1 MTKFKLSDMTSQE
14 LLAVTERMTYLRRNL
29 LQITQERFAKALNIS
44 QTYLSQLENGNR
56 TITETVF
63 DQLVSVFLINPD
75 WLLSGEGDVFKP
87 GSDMDTE
94 KILLL
99 QQEKALSDVQAAYS
113 LNADDITLIRWYL
126 SLSPQNREIAF
137 KNLKMLKENLYTL

>member
-1 MTKFKLSDMTSQE
+1 MTKSKLSDMTSQE

-29 LQITQERFAKALNIS
+29 LQITQERFAKTLNIS

-99 QQEKALSDVQAAYS
+99 QQEKALSDVQTAYS
-113 LNADDITLIRWYL
+113 LNADDISLIRWYL
-126 SLSPQNREIAF
+126 SLSPKCREIAF